1 MTPRTTKEHRLKL
14 TYQPRYKTDS
24 MIKALLIDDEAGAR
38 NTLKKMLADVAP
50 EITIAAEANT
60 VDTAYA
66 ACLDIKPDIVF
77 LDVEMGTEKSFLL
90 LEKPD
95 LPPFKVIFVTA
106 HEKYSLQA
114 IRFSALDYLLKP
126 IDPDELKIAINKAV
140 LAIDKDDVSK
150 RLNTLIHNL
159 YHIEK
164 AQKKLVLKTFDQI
177 HIIDVK
183 DIVQCISDKN
193 YTVFVMADGT
203 RLMVSKN
210 LGEYE
215 DMLSDYG
222 FFRIHHSHLVNID
235 FIGRYD
241 KKNGGVLMLKDN
253 SQVPVSL
260 RKKNILL
267 KIFESL

>member
-1 MTPRTTKEHRLKL
+1 M
-14 TYQPRYKTDS
+14 KTV
-24 MIKALLIDDEAGAR
+24 IVDDEAGAR
-38 NTLKKMLADVAP
+38 NTLKKMLAEVAP
-50 EITIAAEANT
+50 EIKVSAEANN
-60 VDTAYA
+60 VDAAYKEVME
-66 ACLDIKPDIVF
+66 IKPDLVF
-77 LDVEMGTEKSFLL
+77 LDVEMGNEKSFQL

-126 IDPDELKIAINKAV
+126 IDPDELKNAISKAIS
-140 LAIDKDDVSK
+140 AIDKEDVSN
-150 RLNTLIHNL
+150 RLNALLHNL

-164 AQKKLVLKTFDQI
+164 AQKKMVLKTFDQI

-193 YTVFVMADGT
+193 YTVFVMADGAK
-203 RLMVSKN
+203 LMVSKN

-215 DMLSDYG
+215 EMLADYG

-253 SQVPVSL
+253 SSVPVSL

>member
-1 MTPRTTKEHRLKL
+1 MATRKIKAPGLKL
-14 TYQPRYKTDS
+14 TYQPRYKPKEK
-24 MIKALLIDDEAGAR
+24 MKAIIVDDEAGAR
-38 NTLKKMLADVAP
+38 NTLKKILADVAP
-50 EITIAAEANT
+50 EVKVLAEADN
-60 VDTAYA
+60 VDSAYTS
-66 ACLDIKPDIVF
+66 CVDMRPDVVF
-77 LDVEMGTEKSFLL
+77 LDVEMGADKSFQL

-95 LPPFKVIFVTA
+95 LPPFKVIFITA

-126 IDPDELKIAINKAV
+126 IDPDELKNAVSKAV
-140 LAIDKDDVSK
+140 LAIDKEDVSK
-150 RLNTLIHNL
+150 RLNTLLHNL

-203 RLMVSKN
+203 KLMVSKN

-215 DMLSDYG
+215 EMLADYG

>member
-1 MTPRTTKEHRLKL
+1 MAPRKQKEPRLKL
-14 TYQPRYKTDS
+14 TYQPKFKPEII
-24 MIKALLIDDEAGAR
+24 MKAILVDDEAGAR
-38 NTLKKMLADVAP
+38 NTLKKILAEVAP
-50 EITIAAEANT
+50 EIKVAGEANNIE
-60 VDTAYA
+60 TAYQ
-66 ACLDIKPDIVF
+66 ACLDIRPDIVF
-77 LDVEMGTEKSFLL
+77 LDVEMGSEKGFSL
-90 LEKPD
+90 LEKAD

-126 IDPDELKIAINKAV
+126 IDPDELKIAVSKAV
-140 LAIDKDDVSK
+140 IAIDKDDVSK

-193 YTVFVMADGT
+193 YTVFVMADGVK
-203 RLMVSKN
+203 LMVSKN

-215 DMLSDYG
+215 DMLADYG